1 MANGI
6 SYSPQRYEQYF
17 LLVYFSLRWFTI
29 AVAACG
35 SIYVMSSKTGNF
47 RYVNVVNAC
56 CRYKVLVTKIVLFPI
71 WSNLTVEFQNIHIQF
86 DKSLVLFLLSIC
98 YMCNRIRFVAHGK
111 CWCLL
116 DSCSD
121 LWFSIQP
128 SVDRSM
134 ASGPVSSV
142 TSFTDVK
149 SKKFSKTVIK
159 NRLTASVRPES
170 MSSPRSSLPY
180 SEPSASQLVVV

>member
-1 MANGI
+1 MSDVSMFLTLVVDI
-6 SYSPQRYEQYF
+6 KCWWQRQWS
-17 LLVYFSLRWFTI
+17 FSS
-29 AVAACG
+29 G
-35 SIYVMSSKTGNF
+35 SLG
-47 RYVNVVNAC
+47 
-56 CRYKVLVTKIVLFPI
+56 
-71 WSNLTVEFQNIHIQF
+71 NLTVEFQNIHIQF

-98 YMCNRIRFVAHGK
+98 YMCNRIRFVAHSK

-134 ASGPVSSV
+134 ASGPVSSE

-149 SKKFSKTVIK
+149 SKNFSKTVIK